1 MKNKIEINVEVT
13 YLSDQSDILN
23 NQYAYAYTITITNQG
38 DTGAQLR
45 TRRWLI
51 QDESGETEEVIG
63 EGVIG
68 QQPHLSPGESFK
80 YSSGA
85 IISTETGTMKGS
97 YGMISDIG
105 QRFDA
110 DIPEFTLSEPRYAAL
125 ESYMDYAIGDVQGCF
140 NSLYALLKKINFNID
155 RDRLYFLGDVVNR
168 GTHSLETLRFIFSNK
183 DNVQMV
189 IRKS

>member
-1 MKNKIEINVEVT
+1 MTMKNKIEVNVEVT
-13 YLSDQSDILN
+13 YLPEQSNLVSS
-23 NQYAYAYTITITNQG
+23 QYAYAYTITITNNG
-38 DTGAQLR
+38 ETGAQLR

-85 IISTETGTMKGS
+85 VISTETGTMKGS
-97 YGMISDIG
+97 YGMISDQG

-110 DIPEFTLSEPRYAAL
+110 VIPEFTLSEP
-125 ESYMDYAIGDVQGCF
+125 F
-140 NSLYALLKKINFNID
+140 
-155 RDRLYFLGDVVNR
+155 
-168 GTHSLETLRFIFSNK
+168 TLH
-183 DNVQMV
+183 
-189 IRKS
+189 

>member
-1 MKNKIEINVEVT
+1 MTMKNKIEVNVEVT
-13 YLSDQSDILN
+13 YLPEQSNLVN
-23 NQYAYAYTITITNQG
+23 SQYAYAYTITITNNG
-38 DTGAQLR
+38 ETGVQLR

-85 IISTETGTMKGS
+85 VISTETGTMKGS
-97 YGMISDIG
+97 YGMISDQG

-110 DIPEFTLSEPRYAAL
+110 VIPEFTLSEPY
-125 ESYMDYAIGDVQGCF
+125 
-140 NSLYALLKKINFNID
+140 
-155 RDRLYFLGDVVNR
+155 
-168 GTHSLETLRFIFSNK
+168 TLH
-183 DNVQMV
+183 
-189 IRKS
+189 

>member
-1 MKNKIEINVEVT
+1 MTMKNTIEVNVEVT
-13 YLSDQSDILN
+13 FLPEQSNLVSS
-23 NQYAYAYTITITNQG
+23 QYAYAYTITITNNG
-38 DTGAQLR
+38 ETGAQLR

-85 IISTETGTMKGS
+85 VISTETGTMKGS
-97 YGMISDIG
+97 YGMISDQG

-110 DIPEFTLSEPRYAAL
+110 VIPEFTLSEPY
-125 ESYMDYAIGDVQGCF
+125 
-140 NSLYALLKKINFNID
+140 
-155 RDRLYFLGDVVNR
+155 
-168 GTHSLETLRFIFSNK
+168 TLH
-183 DNVQMV
+183 
-189 IRKS
+189 

>member
-1 MKNKIEINVEVT
+1 MTMKNKIEINVEVT
-13 YLSDQSDILN
+13 YLPDQSNLVSS
-23 NQYAYAYTITITNQG
+23 QYAYAYTITITNNG
-38 DTGAQLR
+38 ETGVQLR

-85 IISTETGTMKGS
+85 VISTETGTMKGS
-97 YGMISDIG
+97 YGMISDQG

-110 DIPEFTLSEPRYAAL
+110 VIPEFTLSEPY
-125 ESYMDYAIGDVQGCF
+125 
-140 NSLYALLKKINFNID
+140 
-155 RDRLYFLGDVVNR
+155 
-168 GTHSLETLRFIFSNK
+168 TLH
-183 DNVQMV
+183 
-189 IRKS
+189 

>member
-1 MKNKIEINVEVT
+1 MIMKNKIEVNVEVT
-13 YLSDQSDILN
+13 YLPEQSSLVSSK
-23 NQYAYAYTITITNQG
+23 YAYAYTITITNNG
-38 DTGAQLR
+38 ETGAQLR

-85 IISTETGTMKGS
+85 VISTETGTMKGS
-97 YGMISDIG
+97 YGMISDQG

-110 DIPEFTLSEPRYAAL
+110 VIPEFTLSEPY
-125 ESYMDYAIGDVQGCF
+125 
-140 NSLYALLKKINFNID
+140 
-155 RDRLYFLGDVVNR
+155 
-168 GTHSLETLRFIFSNK
+168 TLH
-183 DNVQMV
+183 
-189 IRKS
+189 

>member
-1 MKNKIEINVEVT
+1 MTMKNKIEVHVEVT
-13 YLSDQSDILN
+13 YLPEQSSLVSSK
-23 NQYAYAYTITITNQG
+23 YAYAYTITITNNG
-38 DTGAQLR
+38 ETGAQLR

-85 IISTETGTMKGS
+85 VISTETGTMKGS
-97 YGMISDIG
+97 YGMISDQG

-110 DIPEFTLSEPRYAAL
+110 VIPEFTLSEPY
-125 ESYMDYAIGDVQGCF
+125 
-140 NSLYALLKKINFNID
+140 
-155 RDRLYFLGDVVNR
+155 
-168 GTHSLETLRFIFSNK
+168 TLH
-183 DNVQMV
+183 
-189 IRKS
+189 

>member
-1 MKNKIEINVEVT
+1 MTMKNKIEVNVEVT
-13 YLSDQSDILN
+13 YLPEQSNLVN
-23 NQYAYAYTITITNQG
+23 RQYAYAYTITITNNG
-38 DTGAQLR
+38 ETGAQLR

-85 IISTETGTMKGS
+85 VISTETGTMKGS
-97 YGMISDIG
+97 YGMISDQG

-110 DIPEFTLSEPRYAAL
+110 VIPEFTLSEP
-125 ESYMDYAIGDVQGCF
+125 F
-140 NSLYALLKKINFNID
+140 
-155 RDRLYFLGDVVNR
+155 
-168 GTHSLETLRFIFSNK
+168 TLH
-183 DNVQMV
+183 
-189 IRKS
+189 

>member
-1 MKNKIEINVEVT
+1 MTMKNKIEVNVEVT
-13 YLSDQSDILN
+13 YLPEQSNLVN
-23 NQYAYAYTITITNQG
+23 SQYAYAYTITITNNG
-38 DTGAQLR
+38 ETGAQLR

-85 IISTETGTMKGS
+85 VISTETGTMKGS
-97 YGMISDIG
+97 YGMISDQG

-110 DIPEFTLSEPRYAAL
+110 VIPEFTLSDP
-125 ESYMDYAIGDVQGCF
+125 
-140 NSLYALLKKINFNID
+140 
-155 RDRLYFLGDVVNR
+155 
-168 GTHSLETLRFIFSNK
+168 HTLH
-183 DNVQMV
+183 
-189 IRKS
+189 

>member
-1 MKNKIEINVEVT
+1 MTMKNKIEINVEVT
-13 YLSDQSDILN
+13 YLPEQSNLVN
-23 NQYAYAYTITITNQG
+23 SQYAYAYTITITNNG
-38 DTGAQLR
+38 ETGAQLR

-85 IISTETGTMKGS
+85 VISTETGTMKGS
-97 YGMISDIG
+97 YGMISDQG

-110 DIPEFTLSEPRYAAL
+110 VIPEFTLSEPY
-125 ESYMDYAIGDVQGCF
+125 
-140 NSLYALLKKINFNID
+140 
-155 RDRLYFLGDVVNR
+155 
-168 GTHSLETLRFIFSNK
+168 TLH
-183 DNVQMV
+183 
-189 IRKS
+189 

>member
-1 MKNKIEINVEVT
+1 MIMKNKIDVDVEVT
-13 YLSDQSDILN
+13 YIPDQSKLTSS
-23 NQYAYAYTITITNQG
+23 QYAYAYTITITNNG

-85 IISTETGTMKGS
+85 VINTETGTMKGT
-97 YGMISDIG
+97 YGMISDQG

-110 DIPEFTLSEPRYAAL
+110 VIPEFTLSEPY
-125 ESYMDYAIGDVQGCF
+125 
-140 NSLYALLKKINFNID
+140 
-155 RDRLYFLGDVVNR
+155 
-168 GTHSLETLRFIFSNK
+168 TLH
-183 DNVQMV
+183 
-189 IRKS
+189 

>member
-1 MKNKIEINVEVT
+1 MTMKNKIEVNVEVT
-13 YLSDQSDILN
+13 YLPEQSSLVSSK
-23 NQYAYAYTITITNQG
+23 YAYAYTITITNNG
-38 DTGAQLR
+38 ETGAQLR

-85 IISTETGTMKGS
+85 VISTETGTMKGS
-97 YGMISDIG
+97 YGMISDQG

-110 DIPEFTLSEPRYAAL
+110 VIPEFTLSEPY
-125 ESYMDYAIGDVQGCF
+125 
-140 NSLYALLKKINFNID
+140 
-155 RDRLYFLGDVVNR
+155 
-168 GTHSLETLRFIFSNK
+168 TLH
-183 DNVQMV
+183 
-189 IRKS
+189 

>member
-1 MKNKIEINVEVT
+1 MKNKIEVNVKVT
-13 YLSDQSDILN
+13 YLPEQSNLVSS
-23 NQYAYAYTITITNQG
+23 QYAYAYTITITNNG
-38 DTGAQLR
+38 ETGAQLR

-85 IISTETGTMKGS
+85 VISTETGTMKGS
-97 YGMISDIG
+97 YGMISDQG

-110 DIPEFTLSEPRYAAL
+110 VIPEFTLSEPY
-125 ESYMDYAIGDVQGCF
+125 
-140 NSLYALLKKINFNID
+140 
-155 RDRLYFLGDVVNR
+155 
-168 GTHSLETLRFIFSNK
+168 TLH
-183 DNVQMV
+183 
-189 IRKS
+189 

>member
-1 MKNKIEINVEVT
+1 MKNKIEVDVEVT
-13 YLSDQSDILN
+13 YLPDQSNLTSS
-23 NQYAYAYTITITNQG
+23 QYAYAYTITITNNG

-85 IISTETGTMKGS
+85 VINTETGTMKGT
-97 YGMISDIG
+97 YGMISDQG

-110 DIPEFTLSEPRYAAL
+110 VIPEFTLSEPY
-125 ESYMDYAIGDVQGCF
+125 
-140 NSLYALLKKINFNID
+140 
-155 RDRLYFLGDVVNR
+155 
-168 GTHSLETLRFIFSNK
+168 TLH
-183 DNVQMV
+183 
-189 IRKS
+189 

>member
-1 MKNKIEINVEVT
+1 MTMKNKIEVNVEVI
-13 YLSDQSDILN
+13 YLPEQSNLVSS
-23 NQYAYAYTITITNQG
+23 QYAYAYTITITNNG
-38 DTGAQLR
+38 ETGAQLR

-85 IISTETGTMKGS
+85 VISTETGTMKGS
-97 YGMISDIG
+97 YGMISDQG

-110 DIPEFTLSEPRYAAL
+110 VIPEFTLSEPY
-125 ESYMDYAIGDVQGCF
+125 
-140 NSLYALLKKINFNID
+140 
-155 RDRLYFLGDVVNR
+155 
-168 GTHSLETLRFIFSNK
+168 TLH
-183 DNVQMV
+183 
-189 IRKS
+189 